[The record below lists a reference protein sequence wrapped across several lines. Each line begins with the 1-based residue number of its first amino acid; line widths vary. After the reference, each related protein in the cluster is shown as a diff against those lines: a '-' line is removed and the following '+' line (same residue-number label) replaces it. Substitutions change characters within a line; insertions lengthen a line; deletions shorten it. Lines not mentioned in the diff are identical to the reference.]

1 MSFFLTCLALDMLK
15 SSLLS
20 LILGN
25 LFSLFL
31 NMFVVFLKHFVFSLP
46 SETPIILMS
55 SFHTQ
60 YFPLILF
67 SKIIFKKK
75 KNTYFNL
82 ATPVP
87 SYGTQDLLSWH
98 AESLVV
104 ALGIYFLNQ
113 GSKLGPLYR
122 TCGVL
127 ATGPLGRS
135 LHLILFPRFFWVHT
149 TQYPPSV
156 SSFLEH
162 LIH

>member
-60 YFPLILF
+60 YFPLIVTPRLG
-67 SKIIFKKK
+67 
-75 KNTYFNL
+75 TRGVG
-82 ATPVP
+82 ATDV
-87 SYGTQDLLSWH
+87 Y
-98 AESLVV
+98 
-104 ALGIYFLNQ
+104 
-113 GSKLGPLYR
+113 
-122 TCGVL
+122 
-127 ATGPLGRS
+127 
-135 LHLILFPRFFWVHT
+135 
-149 TQYPPSV
+149 
-156 SSFLEH
+156 
-162 LIH
+162 